1 MAISVSKSSHLIYR
15 YAYFTLNASHNP
27 FLLRR
32 NAVGGIEV
40 EHRYSVLINANMSNP
55 LSAYRWSTSGSK
67 GGSIRTFRYEYADG
81 SATGV
86 DGFQVLF

>member
-1 MAISVSKSSHLIYR
+1 MAISVSKSSYLIYR
-15 YAYFTLNASHNP
+15 CAYFALNAPHAP

-32 NAVGGIEV
+32 TAVGGIEI

-67 GGSIRTFRYEYADG
+67 GRSIRTFRYEYAGG
-81 SATGV
+81 SATSV
-86 DGFQVLF
+86 DGFPVLF